1 MQNPLKTKLRDNLKL
16 LSLKHSTA
24 APPWQVPS
32 SWPDIRNSAAQIA
45 LLATNAGGSCPK
57 LGFSATVTGGYSV
70 YINGVKYADFASSAV
85 CSIDWAAYSA
95 TTGRG
100 ITTPAAYTA
109 HIIEIYPKV
118 NGNNISAFRGARIAA
133 SGEESQ
139 GILWA
144 HFNITNVIQ
153 LNNAFGSYSNYKNP
167 LLHAITAKNN
177 RLLVSNCFGMIA
189 TSTSSNPLLSYL
201 PVMDLSQNTASFA
214 LSDFFCQGMVKEA
227 VLKGITSTVT
237 SMRNIFNANPSL
249 KRAVLISC
257 DLSRVTDWLN
267 CHFNNRSLV
276 KLPAYNYAAAV
287 DMGNFIT
294 DAVSLADIS
303 LNLSAA
309 NSLTRIGCYGSA
321 AYPMRGFKGLKV
333 SSAAPFTGSAPQ
345 INLSYTGMDRA
356 ALLALFASLPTVSA
370 GQVCVITGASGAAAL
385 TPGDI
390 QIATGKGWT
399 VTA

>member
-1 MQNPLKTKLRDNLKL
+1 MQNLLKTKLRDNLKL

-24 APPWQVPS
+24 APPWQIPS
-32 SWPDIRNSAAQIA
+32 SWPDIRNSAAQIS
-45 LLATNAGGSCPK
+45 LLATNAGGSYPK

-70 YINGVKYADFASSAV
+70 YIDGIKYADYASAAQ

-95 TTGRG
+95 TAGRAV
-100 ITTPAAYTA
+100 TTPAAYMA
-109 HIIEIYPKV
+109 HVVEIYPKI
-118 NGNNISAFRGARIAA
+118 NGNNISAFKGARIAA

-144 HFNITNVIQ
+144 HFNITTLIQ
-153 LNNAFGSYSNYKNP
+153 VNNAFGSYSYYKNP

-177 RLLVSNCFGMIA
+177 RLLISNCFGMIA

-201 PVMDLSQNTASFA
+201 PVMDLSQNTAAFS
-214 LSDFFCQGMVKEA
+214 LSDFFCQGVKEA

-249 KRAVLISC
+249 KKAVLINC
-257 DLSRVTDWLN
+257 DLSKVTDWVN

-276 KLPAYNYAAAV
+276 KIPAYNYAAAT
-287 DMGNFIT
+287 DMGNFLT
-294 DAVSLADIS
+294 DAVNLADTY
-303 LNLSAA
+303 LDVSAA
-309 NSLTRIGCYGSA
+309 AGLTRIGCCASP

-333 SSAAPFTGSAPQ
+333 SSSAPFTGSAPQ
-345 INLSYTGMDRA
+345 INVSYTGMDRA
-356 ALLALFASLPTVSA
+356 ALLALFSSMPAVSG
-370 GQVCVITGASGAAAL
+370 GQVCVITGASGTAAL
-385 TPGDI
+385 TPADI